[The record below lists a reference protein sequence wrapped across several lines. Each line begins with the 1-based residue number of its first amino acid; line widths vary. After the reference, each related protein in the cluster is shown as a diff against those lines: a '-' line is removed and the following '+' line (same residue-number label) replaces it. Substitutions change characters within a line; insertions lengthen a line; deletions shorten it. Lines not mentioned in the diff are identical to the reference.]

1 MNNTDFQSLLET
13 DPMSQ
18 DPDFVAAREKD
29 PKLRRAWSEAM
40 QFEAD
45 LAEAMR
51 IPVPADLKSRITF
64 YQAGDAARRVHRRW
78 LAVAASL
85 VLTTVL
91 ATSWWWK
98 NQPGPIEQFVLEAL
112 MMEPAEFMTEAEL
125 PKDKVEKLLASLN
138 TRIEGNLGHVR
149 FMKTCPTPGGTGA
162 RMVLM
167 TDSGPVTILYMPKA
181 QLSRRIEFEVKDMK
195 GAIVA
200 LEEGAAAIIG
210 NSNRQIAQVENDWV
224 RRLKPLSKQSPA
236 PLQSRNQNDNPG
248 QQLPR

>member
-1 MNNTDFQSLLET
+1 MNSTDFQSILET
-13 DPMSQ
+13 EPRSQ
-18 DPDFVAAREKD
+18 DPDFIAAREKD

-45 LAEAMR
+45 LAEALR
-51 IPVPADLKSRITF
+51 VPVPPDLKSRITF
-64 YQAGDAARRVHRRW
+64 YQAGEATRRVHRRW

-85 VLTTVL
+85 VVATVL
-91 ATSWWWK
+91 ITSWWWK

-112 MMEPAEFMTEAEL
+112 MMEPAEFMTESEL
-125 PKDKVEKLLASLN
+125 PQEKVKKLLASLN
-138 TRIEGNLGHVR
+138 TRIEGNLGQVR

-181 QLSRRIEFEVKDMK
+181 QLSKRIEFEVKDMK

-210 NSNRQIAQVENDWV
+210 NSNRQIAQVENDWIS
-224 RRLKPLSKQSPA
+224 RLKPMNPA
-236 PLQSRNQNDNPG
+236 E
-248 QQLPR
+248 QLPPSPNNSAQLIDHRQPL

>member
-13 DPMSQ
+13 NPTSQ
-18 DPDFVAAREKD
+18 DPAFVAAREKD

-45 LAEAMR
+45 LAEALR
-51 IPVPADLKSRITF
+51 VPVPPDLKSRITF
-64 YQAGDAARRVHRRW
+64 YQAEDAARRVHRRW

-85 VLTTVL
+85 VLTTALV
-91 ATSWWWK
+91 TSWWWK

-112 MMEPAEFMTEAEL
+112 MMEPAEFMTESEL
-125 PKDKVEKLLASLN
+125 PKDKVEQLLASLN
-138 TRIEGNLGHVR
+138 TRIDGNLGHVR

-181 QLSRRIEFEVKDMK
+181 QLSKRIEFEVKDMK

-210 NSNRQIAQVENDWV
+210 NSQRQIAQVENDWV
-224 RRLKPLSKQSPA
+224 RRLKPMTSQSPIPQQSQHGSNGVPKRL
-236 PLQSRNQNDNPG
+236 PL
-248 QQLPR
+248 